1 MAKIFAKFGAKRDEN
16 LGDLGS
22 TDSAINILLDRIK
35 GGNDSFTI
43 DDLELIKNIFNTDIT
58 TDTFT
63 DAAAATVEVT
73 NPETGVNGVYEPLIT
88 LQNRFD
94 RAYFTTS
101 EPFFIGGAGLTA
113 RYLDN
118 PQILRTVPGDATTDF
133 TGYDQYYDPVTG
145 RADVDPV
152 TGVERAIQKDNFW
165 EEGDFVYGN
174 KIVNK
179 LLSSYGG
186 VEWTGYYKPSIS
198 GNHSIVIRTTGFVK
212 VEFDNKEAPSK
223 DFTLLFGDP
232 DNAAT
237 FTINDKDFTNGV
249 GGTGL
254 TTILDQTRLEDK
266 GIITDVSVTSTVTA
280 DVNASYGPF
289 AFTSAGG
296 SGASF
301 NLRRD
306 ATGTIVENIQ
316 EIIAAGGQGYV
327 IGEQLVITG
336 DQVGGSAGVDDIT
349 IEVTGVG
356 GYDIYDTIAADVIT
370 TPLGTQRN
378 LTINLGQLTAYVPY
392 KIRVSF
398 FIDEDAV
405 EKMQETQVNGALNKS
420 IQFEQRQPNTGG
432 NDEFDYKFLY
442 DEKYFDFYNIGDFKK
457 FVDQSLSVG
466 GTKIDGRGSIGDRTS
481 VGGNPEDNYFGLA
494 NLNPIVSYYISPLN
508 KQVSDLQT
516 KRFCTY
522 PNGDRNITVVDYSTI
537 SGPSPEFEVN
547 NVPNRTEGIEIGNY
561 AIGPNIPIG
570 TRVAEVINNS
580 SVLLDV
586 PVTGSS
592 PGGEGN
598 EIKFVN
604 HKGLVAFGTAG
615 QYSTDIVSGG
625 LVESGFSLGQR
636 QVDRVIIKEG
646 AKVVESEALQVYS
659 ADLITLTPSAASGT
673 NAVLQL
679 SRNQF
684 GALVVTINNAGSG
697 FTNYKTYEVDA
708 TPYGQ
713 PGETLLLQVANLND
727 TFLTGE
733 PEFIFT
739 KDQVLKEENIADF
752 FTYSDQTDPDAPVNR
767 QSVETLLI
775 DRIQNPAEVKQSLEN
790 NSIVFENQSYDVT
803 SLDDGTSREW
813 YVYQTFGLNND
824 ALASYCQ
831 GVYAKRIL
839 RNLVIT
845 NGGNGYTTSFLF
857 DGSDAVSTSV
867 VLGDLTDTGMTVY
880 YEASGGVVQ
889 HAWVVDEGN
898 GGYAPGTVVSI
909 QDGDGL
915 AEATIGY
922 VNDNTTSIE
931 LRLTDAKDLAPGQ
944 FAHLFPAIAFSGP
957 DVNNLTSD
965 VTITNIDWSET
976 GGFHPNDPAAYVT
989 ISRPSGDV
997 LNTDISYVSS
1007 TVTRVTFS
1015 PTSTN
1020 KEVCFRP
1027 TDTSPPFSATARGL
1041 STSFDVKMV
1050 LDFSSSSDGSRAGD
1064 PNISSK
1070 LTFSA
1075 LELETDRGNNEFGG
1089 LDATAVYAGSIPL
1102 ETPDGTYHMLLWG
1115 NTNQDLTP

>member
-22 TDSAINILLDRIK
+22 TDSAINVLLDRIK

-58 TDTFT
+58 TSTFT
-63 DAAAATVEVT
+63 DAASATVEVT

-145 RADVDPV
+145 RADADPG

-186 VEWTGYYKPSIS
+186 VEWTGYYKPSLS
-198 GNHSIVIRTTGFVK
+198 GNHSILIRTTGFVK

-237 FTINDKDFTNGV
+237 FTINDKDFINGS
-249 GGTGL
+249 GL
-254 TTILDQTRLEDK
+254 TTLLDQTRLEDK
-266 GIITDVSVTSTVTA
+266 GIITDVSVTSTVTT

-296 SGASF
+296 TDASF

-306 ATGTIVENIQ
+306 ATGSIVENIQ

-327 IGEQLVITG
+327 NGEQLVIPG
-336 DQVGGSAGVDDIT
+336 DQVGGSAGADDIT
-349 IEVTGVG
+349 IEVTDVG

-405 EKMQETQVNGALNKS
+405 GKMQETQVNGAINKS
-420 IQFEQRQPNTGG
+420 IQFEQRQLNIGG
-432 NDEFDYKFLY
+432 GDRFDYKFLY

-481 VGGNPEDNYFGLA
+481 VGGDPEDNYFGLA

-537 SGPSPEFEVN
+537 TSPTADFTTNN
-547 NVPNRTEGIEIGNY
+547 NVPNKTEGIEIGNY
-561 AIGPNIPIG
+561 VIGPNIPIG

-580 SVLLDV
+580 GVLLDV
-586 PVTGSS
+586 PVTAAS

-636 QVDRVIIKEG
+636 QVDRIIVKEG
-646 AKVVESEALQVYS
+646 ARVVQSEANADYS
-659 ADLITLTPSAASGT
+659 AIPVILTPSSASGT
-673 NAVLQL
+673 NAELFL

-684 GALVVTINNAGSG
+684 GALVITIDTPGSG
-697 FTNYKTYEVDA
+697 FTNYKTYEVAADN
-708 TPYGQ
+708 YGQ
-713 PGETLLLQVANLND
+713 PGETFLLQVANLND

-752 FTYSDQTDPDAPVNR
+752 FTYSDQTDPDTPVTR

-845 NGGNGYTTSFLF
+845 SGGSGYNTSFLF

-867 VLGDLTDTGMTVY
+867 VVGDPTDIGMTVY
-880 YEASGGVVQ
+880 YEASGGVIS

-909 QDGDGL
+909 EDG
-915 AEATIGY
+915 ASTNAQATIGY
-922 VNDNTTSIE
+922 VNNNSTSIE

-965 VTITNIDWSET
+965 VTIASIDWSET
-976 GGFHPNDPAAYVT
+976 GGSHPNDPGAYVT

-997 LNTDISYVSS
+997 LNTDISYTGN

-1050 LDFSSSSDGSRAGD
+1050 LDFSSSANGARAGTD
-1064 PNISSK
+1064 NTGSK

-1075 LELETDRGNNEFGG
+1075 LELETDRVTNEFGG
-1089 LDATAVYAGSIPL
+1089 LDSTDRYAGSIPL

-1115 NTNQDLTP
+1115 NTSLDPTP